1 MGWLRRVGGLF
12 RREEREYDEEL
23 RFHLAMREQRNVE
36 QGMGADEARRAAR
49 VRFGNPAVLRERMR
63 EMDAMLF
70 LQTVAQDLR
79 FGTRMLVRNAGFTA
93 LAVFA
98 LAVGIGINT
107 ATFTA
112 YRAFFERKIDARDP
126 ERMVNLALIEHNG
139 ATEPDFSYPDYEIY
153 REQLH
158 ALSGVIAVSHPQYLT
173 VTTSGGVVRHHD
185 DGAGS
190 LVGRMGLLPLG
201 VANGET
207 AMTMIVSENYF
218 SVLGVG
224 ALRGRVFE
232 AGGEAALAA
241 SPGVLISENY
251 WQKRFGGDPAIVG
264 KVVRLNGAAFKI
276 VGVTPHNFVGTFIS
290 APDFWLPLSLEPLVH
305 PSDNWLQNRE
315 ESRCHVYGRLA
326 AGVRLREAE
335 AEMTLAADHLRALH
349 SPHSELAQPVRALA
363 WPGSPFPFPIRQNR
377 GLMICVL
384 FVMVAVGMVL
394 VVGCANV
401 ASLQLAR
408 AASRQNELA
417 MRLSLGAS
425 RERIIRQLL
434 TESALL
440 GLMAG
445 VLAFLFSWAVLQAV
459 VVAIADAFPDQMFG
473 TIIFKVT
480 PDPVIFSFAF
490 LISIFAG
497 VLFGLTPALESSRS
511 AVSSALKANAVTSP
525 ARNRRLR
532 NLLIGTQIAMSAVL
546 VIAGSM
552 LIHSAIRAVGMET
565 GYDDA
570 HVIDLDLQ
578 FPEGATYT
586 PEHKAALIRELHA
599 RLAAMPGVMDVTRG
613 RAPDDG
619 NLHWA
624 AVSLNGEKPSPQN
637 VKAYPYYAWVEPNYF
652 RTLGISLLSGREFEA
667 QAGQAEGSVIVSEST
682 AKELWPGENPLGR
695 TLRMGT
701 DGFYQPAAGLLP
713 DGPAWRVIG
722 VVRDTRGM
730 LMDGSD
736 SAQIYLPLPGNA
748 VAEYPILVR
757 TRSDPAQVTASMGT
771 AIHAVDPNLVGMTQT
786 LERMLRQTEP
796 FLASSLAAAVAS
808 TTGLL
813 GLLLAAIGIYGTVS
827 YMVVLRTREVGIR
840 MALGA
845 QKRDVLGMILRESSR
860 PVLAGLLVGVVL
872 AGGVAYLL
880 RHILYGIHTIDGISF
895 GGVSVLFLVI
905 ALLAALVPSR
915 RAARIEPVVALRYE

>member
-1 MGWLRRVGGLF
+1 
-12 RREEREYDEEL
+12 
-23 RFHLAMREQRNVE
+23 
-36 QGMGADEARRAAR
+36 
-49 VRFGNPAVLRERMR
+49 
-63 EMDAMLF
+63 
-70 LQTVAQDLR
+70 
-79 FGTRMLVRNAGFTA
+79 
-93 LAVFA
+93 
-98 LAVGIGINT
+98 
-107 ATFTA
+107 
-112 YRAFFERKIDARDP
+112 
-126 ERMVNLALIEHNG
+126 
-139 ATEPDFSYPDYEIY
+139 
-153 REQLH
+153 
-158 ALSGVIAVSHPQYLT
+158 
-173 VTTSGGVVRHHD
+173 
-185 DGAGS
+185 
-190 LVGRMGLLPLG
+190 
-201 VANGET
+201 
-207 AMTMIVSENYF
+207 
-218 SVLGVG
+218 
-224 ALRGRVFE
+224 
-232 AGGEAALAA
+232 
-241 SPGVLISENY
+241 
-251 WQKRFGGDPAIVG
+251 
-264 KVVRLNGAAFKI
+264 
-276 VGVTPHNFVGTFIS
+276 
-290 APDFWLPLSLEPLVH
+290 
-305 PSDNWLQNRE
+305 
-315 ESRCHVYGRLA
+315 
-326 AGVRLREAE
+326 
-335 AEMTLAADHLRALH
+335 
-349 SPHSELAQPVRALA
+349 
-363 WPGSPFPFPIRQNR
+363 
-377 GLMICVL
+377 
-384 FVMVAVGMVL
+384 
-394 VVGCANV
+394 
-401 ASLQLAR
+401 
-408 AASRQNELA
+408 
-417 MRLSLGAS
+417 
-425 RERIIRQLL
+425 
-434 TESALL
+434 
-440 GLMAG
+440 
-445 VLAFLFSWAVLQAV
+445 

>member
-1 MGWLRRVGGLF
+1 
-12 RREEREYDEEL
+12 
-23 RFHLAMREQRNVE
+23 
-36 QGMGADEARRAAR
+36 
-49 VRFGNPAVLRERMR
+49 
-63 EMDAMLF
+63 
-70 LQTVAQDLR
+70 
-79 FGTRMLVRNAGFTA
+79 
-93 LAVFA
+93 
-98 LAVGIGINT
+98 
-107 ATFTA
+107 
-112 YRAFFERKIDARDP
+112 
-126 ERMVNLALIEHNG
+126 
-139 ATEPDFSYPDYEIY
+139 
-153 REQLH
+153 
-158 ALSGVIAVSHPQYLT
+158 
-173 VTTSGGVVRHHD
+173 
-185 DGAGS
+185 
-190 LVGRMGLLPLG
+190 
-201 VANGET
+201 
-207 AMTMIVSENYF
+207 
-218 SVLGVG
+218 
-224 ALRGRVFE
+224 
-232 AGGEAALAA
+232 
-241 SPGVLISENY
+241 
-251 WQKRFGGDPAIVG
+251 
-264 KVVRLNGAAFKI
+264 
-276 VGVTPHNFVGTFIS
+276 
-290 APDFWLPLSLEPLVH
+290 
-305 PSDNWLQNRE
+305 
-315 ESRCHVYGRLA
+315 
-326 AGVRLREAE
+326 
-335 AEMTLAADHLRALH
+335 
-349 SPHSELAQPVRALA
+349 
-363 WPGSPFPFPIRQNR
+363 
-377 GLMICVL
+377 
-384 FVMVAVGMVL
+384 
-394 VVGCANV
+394 
-401 ASLQLAR
+401 
-408 AASRQNELA
+408 
-417 MRLSLGAS
+417 
-425 RERIIRQLL
+425 
-434 TESALL
+434 
-440 GLMAG
+440 
-445 VLAFLFSWAVLQAV
+445 
-459 VVAIADAFPDQMFG
+459 
-473 TIIFKVT
+473 
-480 PDPVIFSFAF
+480 
-490 LISIFAG
+490 
-497 VLFGLTPALESSRS
+497 
-511 AVSSALKANAVTSP
+511 
-525 ARNRRLR
+525 
-532 NLLIGTQIAMSAVL
+532 
-546 VIAGSM
+546 
-552 LIHSAIRAVGMET
+552 
-565 GYDDA
+565 
-570 HVIDLDLQ
+570 VIDLDLQ